1 MAQRAPFSVF
11 SPRTTFLLT
20 LVGVLLVGLTLHHLT
35 TATPPP
41 AATPA
46 DNREAP
52 VENVYAT
59 LQFTGQPESL
69 VLRHGDRDWT
79 ADTSLH
85 PAELEVKLPRV
96 PRVEIEV
103 LASWPE
109 RGQQVVT
116 LILEPDGRESR
127 TATRWSEKD
136 SDHLHHVFTFQ
147 W

>member
-1 MAQRAPFSVF
+1 MFSVF

-41 AATPA
+41 SPTLP
-46 DNREAP
+46 DTREVP
-52 VENVYAT
+52 QETVYAT

-69 VLRHGDRDWT
+69 VLRHGGREWT

-85 PAELEVKLPRV
+85 PAELEVELPRAS
-96 PRVEIEV
+96 RIEIEV
-103 LASWPE
+103 QASWPE
-109 RGQQVVT
+109 NGQQVVT
-116 LILEPDGRESR
+116 LTLEPDGRESR
-127 TATRWSEKD
+127 TVTEWSEPGSD
-136 SDHLHHVFTFQ
+136 SLHHIFTFQ